1 MPKQEKTNN
10 PPGAMGG
17 MNVAEKPKSL
27 KDSANKLISFSKEHA
42 KGLVIALVLSV
53 LSAVLSLIGPGKL
66 SEITDLITEGLMT
79 GIDVNAVLSIGIFLA
94 VIYVLSLVFGFMQG
108 SLFAGISQKICKKM
122 RTNLTLKLNKLPLSY
137 FDKNAYGDTL
147 SRVTNDVD
155 TIGNSLNQSL
165 SSVVSGVVT
174 LVGSLVLMFATNTI
188 MAITALVSSLLG
200 FSLMIIL
207 ISKSQKYFSEQQ
219 IKLGKINGHIEEIYS
234 GHTVIKAYNAENECE
249 EEFDGLNSN
258 LYTSAWKAQ
267 FISGLMMP
275 IMSFVSNF
283 AYVAVCIVGA
293 VLAMNGVIS
302 FGVIVAFMLYV
313 RLFTQPLSTLAQAAN
328 VMQSALAASERVFEV
343 LEETELTKKEKTE
356 SSNEQSKG
364 DVTFQNIVFGY
375 DENKPIIKNFSADIK
390 AGQKIA
396 IVGPTGAGKT
406 TLVNLLMR
414 FYEVNSGNILIDGV
428 NISKITR
435 EALHNKF
442 TMVLQDSW
450 MFEGSIKENIRYN
463 REDITD
469 NDIISACKS
478 IGLHHTIKTMS
489 KGYDTMLSNATLSV
503 GEKQLLTI
511 ARAMVKKSD
520 LLILDEATSSV
531 DTRTEILIQ
540 NAMDKLSKG
549 KTSFIIAHRLST
561 IKNADVIL
569 VMKDGNIIETG
580 NHETLLQQKGFYAEL
595 YLSQF
600 DDVA

>member
-1 MPKQEKTNN
+1 MPKQQKTNN
-10 PPGAMGG
+10 PPGSIGS

-27 KDSANKLISFSKEHA
+27 KESAKKLILFSKEHS
-42 KGLVIALVLSV
+42 KGLIIALILSV
-53 LSAVLSLIGPGKL
+53 LSAVFSLVGPGKL

-79 GIDVNAVLSIGIFLA
+79 GIDVDAVLGIGIFLA
-94 VIYVLSLVFGFMQG
+94 VIYVLSLAFGFMQG

-122 RTNLTLKLNKLPLSY
+122 RTNLTRKLNKLPLSY

-165 SSVVSGVVT
+165 SSVVSGAVT
-174 LVGSLVLMFATNTI
+174 LVGSLVLMFLTNSI

-207 ISKSQKYFSEQQ
+207 IAKSQKYFSKQQ
-219 IKLGKINGHIEEIYS
+219 VKLGKINGHIEEIYS
-234 GHTVIKAYNAENECE
+234 GHTVIKAYNAENESE
-249 EEFDGLNSN
+249 EEFVSLNSN

-283 AYVAVCIVGA
+283 AYVAVCVVGA

-343 LEETELTKKEKTE
+343 LEEPELSKEEKTKTA
-356 SSNEQSKG
+356 NEQSKG

-375 DENKPIIKNFSADIK
+375 DENKPIIKNFSANIK

-414 FYEVNSGNILIDGV
+414 FYEVNSGSILIDGV
-428 NISKITR
+428 NISNITR
-435 EALHNKF
+435 EELHDKF
-442 TMVLQDSW
+442 TMVLQESW

-463 REDITD
+463 REDVTD
-469 NDIISACKS
+469 DDIISACKS

-580 NHETLLQQKGFYAEL
+580 NHETLLQQKGLYSKL